1 MKKIFNLLIVFCV
14 ALVCLNTPA
23 VAVEFV
29 EGLEDLPIMAGLEQ
43 IQNDNISFGNE
54 QARFVEAYFSG
65 KNLKYKT
72 VAAFYK
78 ETLPQL
84 GWAFISQ
91 KGNALHFERDMEVL
105 DIVQEKA
112 SPLLV
117 RITLK
122 SKD

>member
-1 MKKIFNLLIVFCV
+1 MKNFYKLIVMSCI
-14 ALVCLNTPA
+14 ALACFIMPA
-23 VAVEFV
+23 LAVDFV
-29 EGLEDLPIMAGLEQ
+29 EGMEDLPIMDGMEQ

-54 QARFVEAYFSG
+54 ETRFVEAYFSG
-65 KNLKYKT
+65 KGIKFRRVET
-72 VAAFYK
+72 FYK

-84 GWAFISQ
+84 GWGFINK
-91 KGNALHFERDMEVL
+91 KGNVLHFERDMEIL
-105 DIVQEKA
+105 DIAQEKA